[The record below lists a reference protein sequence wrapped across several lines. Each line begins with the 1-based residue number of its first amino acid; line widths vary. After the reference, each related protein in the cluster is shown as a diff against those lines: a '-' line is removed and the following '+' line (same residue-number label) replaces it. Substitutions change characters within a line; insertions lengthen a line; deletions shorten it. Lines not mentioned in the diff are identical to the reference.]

1 MRRYGRMILFLFLLI
16 FALPPLPSPSAG
28 EPAGAPTAVLNAIR
42 YRPDQDSLRIVL
54 DLSGPAAFA
63 DSYLRN
69 PDRVYID
76 LEHTSM
82 TSPIPPIEIG
92 NGVIKLVRTGQHD
105 KETVRIVIELGS
117 AVDYKVFPLTSPD
130 RLVID
135 IFKKTPAS
143 RRPDSPAIRTIV
155 IDPGHGGKDP
165 GAIGRHDLME
175 KEIVLDVGLRLKG
188 LIKERLGVH
197 VIMTR
202 EEDIFI
208 PLEERT
214 AIANAKDADL
224 FISIHTN
231 SSRKKEAKG
240 VETYLLGRATDK
252 GAMDAALR
260 ENSAPRNKSMDDL
273 QFILTDLMTTARK
286 DESLRLSH
294 YVQTNLI
301 EKLEPRYKSVDHGVK
316 QAPFYVLVNA
326 KMPSILAE
334 ISFISNPEEE
344 RLLAEGGYRQ
354 VIAEAIFEGIKKY
367 VQSTS
372 MLAQPGEAAN
382 TPIRR

>member
-1 MRRYGRMILFLFLLI
+1 MRRCGRITLFLLI
-16 FALPPLPSPSAG
+16 FAFPPLPSPIAGGPAEAPPAILSA
-28 EPAGAPTAVLNAIR
+28 VR

-54 DLSGPAAFA
+54 ELSSPAVFA
-63 DSYLRN
+63 ESYLHN

-76 LEHTSM
+76 LDHTSVA
-82 TSPIPPIEIG
+82 SPIAPIEIG
-92 NGVIKLVRTGQHD
+92 DGVIKQVRTGQHD
-105 KETVRIVIELGS
+105 KETVRIVIELNS

-135 IFKKTPAS
+135 ISKKTPAS
-143 RRPDSPAIRTIV
+143 QRPDSPVIRTIV

-165 GAIGRHDLME
+165 GAIGRHGLME

-188 LIKERLGVH
+188 LIKERLGAH

-224 FISIHTN
+224 FISIHAN
-231 SSRKKEAKG
+231 SSRRKEAKG

-252 GAMDAALR
+252 DAMDAALR
-260 ENSAPRNKSMDDL
+260 ENSAPRNKSSDDL
-273 QFILTDLMTTARK
+273 QFILTDLLTTAK
-286 DESLRLSH
+286 KEESLRLAH
-294 YVQTNLI
+294 YVQANI
-301 EKLEPRYKSVDHGVK
+301 VEKLEPRYKSVDHGVK

-344 RLLAEGGYRQ
+344 RLLAEEGYRQ